1 MSFSMSVN
9 RGGKPG
15 LATALSAKPL
25 LFGKSAVDYGW
36 MLHVAGMGYIAY
48 QAFNGNNVLE
58 TIGVNAPLYKVAVV
72 AIAEGARAIFSLANV
87 WEDEINYV
95 ASTVLVAVLLS
106 MGGADVTKLPNELA
120 SQVKYQVA
128 KTSNSPLIGETWQGC
143 TLYNPVINR
152 ELTLAER
159 HQCIEL
165 KNSNQMTKTWAK
177 NCGCSTTSQQVK
189 FAQ

>member
-48 QAFNGNNVLE
+48 QAFHANNVLE

-72 AIAEGARAIFSLANV
+72 AIAEAARAIFSLANV

-120 SQVKYQVA
+120 SQVKYQV
-128 KTSNSPLIGETWQGC
+128 GETWQGC
-143 TLYNPVINR
+143 TFYNPVINR

-177 NCGCSTTSQQVK
+177 NCGCSTTAQQVK